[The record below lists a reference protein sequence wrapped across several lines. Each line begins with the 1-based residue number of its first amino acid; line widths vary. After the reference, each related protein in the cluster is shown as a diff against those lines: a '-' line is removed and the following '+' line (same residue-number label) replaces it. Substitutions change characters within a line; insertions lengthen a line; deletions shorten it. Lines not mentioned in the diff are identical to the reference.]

1 MTDDISDITPG
12 PPWSVS
18 VSGPLS
24 PVISGL
30 GGAAGGGELCDA
42 WEHGDRGG
50 GVTSHVTQPRDSGRY
65 LGRYTGHSCVVTTL
79 EATPRRDTRVNIE
92 TPAWMTPGQLSI
104 STEKL

>member
-12 PPWSVS
+12 PPRSVS

-50 GVTSHVTQPRDSGRY
+50 GVTSHVT
-65 LGRYTGHSCVVTTL
+65 
-79 EATPRRDTRVNIE
+79 
-92 TPAWMTPGQLSI
+92 
-104 STEKL
+104 